1 MNNYEIGDIPLH
13 PAVWMR
19 EMVQQLELTE
29 RATPAQQTTNQKNHL
44 RELVKHAINTVPAYK
59 KRLKPLVQANG
70 DITLDA
76 WHDVPVLMRDDA
88 VDLGDELVSSH
99 VPANHGAI
107 INQATSGSTRIP
119 FVFKTTQFHYTM
131 WSCITARYHRWHN
144 IDYRR
149 SFAAIRPLSLGTASW
164 PEGRHRKS
172 WAAPALEPDQPGPFH
187 GLNINTSIERQI
199 EWLRRVKPEY
209 LHSFTSNAR
218 ALALGIEEEG
228 QPFKLRRL
236 LTYAEMLT
244 PETRHILSRVFGSN
258 PCDCYS
264 SRECGY
270 LALQSPVSD
279 NWLVQSEVTLLE
291 ILDDQDQPCKPGEM
305 GRVIVT
311 ALHNYAQPL
320 IRYDLGDLA
329 TFGTED
335 ISGLPFPILSK
346 IHGRTRNLFR
356 FSGGKLIQPDFKTE
370 NINRFLNPRKWQ
382 VAQIGESALEFRIV
396 PGIEPSQMDTKGMD
410 QYIRDLL
417 GMDLT
422 IQYKLV
428 TELTDPHTGKC
439 EDYICELEDN

>member
-1 MNNYEIGDIPLH
+1 MSNYEIDDIPIQ
-13 PAVWMR
+13 PAAWLR
-19 EMVQQLELTE
+19 EMVQQLERTE
-29 RATPAQQTTNQKNHL
+29 RATPAQQITNQKNHL
-44 RELVKHAINTVPAYK
+44 LELVQHAINTVPGYK
-59 KRLKPLVQANG
+59 KRLKSLVQTNG
-70 DITLDA
+70 EITLDG
-76 WHDVPVLMRDDA
+76 WHDVPVLTRDDA
-88 VDLGDELVSSH
+88 VDLGDELVSSN
-99 VPANHGAI
+99 VPASHGATRSHT
-107 INQATSGSTRIP
+107 TSGSTRIP
-119 FVFKTTQFHYTM
+119 MVFQATQFHYTM

-149 SFAAIRPLSLGTASW
+149 SFAAIRPFSLGTASW

-172 WAAPALEPDQPGPFH
+172 WATPALEPDQPGPFDC
-187 GLNINTSIERQI
+187 LNINTSLEHQI

-209 LHSFTSNAR
+209 LHSFTTNAR
-218 ALALGIEEEG
+218 ALALAVEEEG
-228 QPFKLRRL
+228 ITLKLRKI

-244 PETRHILSRVFGSN
+244 PETRNIISRVFGSN

-270 LALQSPVSD
+270 LALQSPASD
-279 NWLVQSEVTLLE
+279 NWLVQSEVTFLE
-291 ILDDQDQPCKPGEM
+291 ILDNQDQPCQPGEM

-335 ISGLPFPILSK
+335 ASGLPFPVLSK

-356 FSGGKLIQPDFKTE
+356 FPGGIFIQPDFKTE
-370 NINRFLNPRKWQ
+370 NIHRFLNPRKWQ
-382 VAQIGESALEFRIV
+382 VAQVGQSTLEFRIV
-396 PGIEPSQMDTKGMD
+396 PGIDPSRMDTKGMD
-410 QYIRDLL
+410 QYIHDLL

-422 IQYKLV
+422 INYKLV

-439 EDYICELEDN
+439 EDYICELDDI